1 MGSLGEAVVV
11 RRPQTSDIMQS
22 GSTLSLALRGHK
34 LDNKDFFSKSD
45 PYIVISKPVNGGWT
59 PIRTSESIKDDLNPT
74 WRPFLI
80 YEQELPG
87 ESEKIKFEVFD
98 DDGKDSRDESIGAG
112 FFTLT
117 ELENA
122 YKSQTLLPI
131 HSKRFGKK
139 TGSLLLVQFKINSEA
154 APGPCS
160 NYPAPAK
167 APVNEFYHGATSGA
181 GGFVM
186 PGRN

>member
-1 MGSLGEAVVV
+1 
-11 RRPQTSDIMQS
+11 MQS
-22 GSTLSLALRGHK
+22 SETLSLALRGHK

-45 PYIVISKPVNGGWT
+45 PYIVISKPVNAGWI
-59 PIRTSESIKDDLNPT
+59 PIRTSETIKDDLNPT

-80 YEQELPG
+80 YQHELPG

-98 DDGKDSRDESIGAG
+98 DDGKDSSDESIGAG
-112 FFTLT
+112 FFTLN

-131 HSKRFGKK
+131 QSKRFGKK
-139 TGSLLLVQFKINSEA
+139 TGNILLVQFKISCEA
-154 APGPCS
+154 GTGPS
-160 NYPAPAK
+160 SGYPAQAK
-167 APVNEFYHGATSGA
+167 APEKNLYPGAASGA
-181 GGFVM
+181 GGFIM

>member
-1 MGSLGEAVVV
+1 MH
-11 RRPQTSDIMQS
+11 S
-22 GSTLSLALRGHK
+22 GDSLSLALRGHK

-45 PYIVISKPVNGGWT
+45 PYIVISKPVNGGWI
-59 PIRTSESIKDDLNPT
+59 PIRKSETIKDDLNPT

-80 YEQELPG
+80 YQQELPG

-98 DDGKDSRDESIGAG
+98 DDGKDSSDESIGAG

-122 YKSQTLLPI
+122 YRSQSLLPI
-131 HSKRFGKK
+131 QSKSFNKK
-139 TGSLLLVQFKINSEA
+139 TGSILLVQFKISSEA

-160 NYPAPAK
+160 SYPAPAPSK
-167 APVNEFYHGATSGA
+167 APEQSLYPAGHPGAVSGA

>member
-11 RRPQTSDIMQS
+11 RRHQTSDIMQS

-80 YEQELPG
+80 YAQELPG

-98 DDGKDSRDESIGAG
+98 DDGKDSRDDSIGAG

-131 HSKRFGKK
+131 QSKRSGKK
-139 TGSLLLVQFKINSEA
+139 TGSILLVQFKINSEA
-154 APGPCS
+154 APGLCTG
-160 NYPAPAK
+160 YPAPTRAPAR
-167 APVNEFYHGATSGA
+167 APVKDLYQGAASGA
-181 GGFVM
+181 GGF
-186 PGRN
+186 